1 MTGRLGVSYAPT
13 LNYSARVTIPATEG
27 APLLSQIE
35 LLTSLA
41 PLVEDNLHL
50 LLPMEKAWQPS
61 DYVPDLGDPDWQDQ
75 MLAFREAAADLS
87 DELLVV
93 LVGDMVTE
101 EALPNY
107 AVSLNLIARD
117 ETGVS
122 AGPWSKWLRGW
133 SGEENRHG
141 DLLNAFLRLTGRVD
155 MRAVEVTVHHLIA
168 NGFSPRAH
176 PDLYAG
182 LIYTAFQERA
192 TKISHG
198 RVGRLASEHGD
209 GNLTRICAKIAG
221 DESRH
226 EEFYTRIMSAVF
238 ERDAPQA
245 VLIFRNMLRRVITMP
260 GRLMYDGRDPDL
272 FDHFAA
278 VAQRLDV
285 YTAYDYAQIVEH
297 LVQRWKIA
305 TLGLSGAAASAQE
318 FLCRQAE
325 RLGSTAPA
333 IQEKANAS
341 PAASFSWIRGRK
353 A

>member
-1 MTGRLGVSYAPT
+1 M
-13 LNYSARVTIPATEG
+13 E
-27 APLLSQIE
+27 LLS
-35 LLTSLA
+35 SLA
-41 PLVEDNLHL
+41 PVVETNLQL
-50 LLPMEKAWQPS
+50 LLPIEKAWQPS
-61 DYVPDLGDPDWQDQ
+61 DYLPDLSIPDWQDR
-75 MLAFREAAADLS
+75 LVPFREASAGLS

-107 AVSLNLIARD
+107 AVHLNLIARD
-117 ETGVS
+117 ETGV
-122 AGPWSKWLRGW
+122 GPDPWSKWLRGW
-133 SGEENRHG
+133 TGEENRHG

-155 MRAVEVTVHHLIA
+155 MRAVEVTVHHLIV

-209 GNLTRICAKIAG
+209 QNLAKICGKIAG

-226 EEFYTRIMSAVF
+226 EEFYTRMMGEVF
-238 ERDAPQA
+238 ERDPGQA
-245 VLIFRNMLRRVITMP
+245 ALIFRKMLRRVIAMP
-260 GRLMYDGRDPDL
+260 GRLMYDGMDPDL
-272 FDHFAA
+272 FDHFSA
-278 VAQRLDV
+278 VALRLGV

-297 LVQRWKIA
+297 LVERWKIA
-305 TLGLSGAAASAQE
+305 TLSLSGPAAAAQE
-318 FLCRQAE
+318 YLCGLTE
-325 RLGSTAPA
+325 RLGSAADA

-341 PAASFSWIRGRK
+341 PPARFSWIRGRE